1 MHVCERVEST
11 RVALSRRIAVATLF
25 GVLVFV
31 SKIVIPTPFDKM
43 AIAPQALLLTLGFLS
58 IGPLG
63 ATYVAAV
70 GGLLSAVWRAPFAL
84 FTLAF
89 ALMYGLLIDGFCCA
103 MKVKG
108 SEGCVKKG
116 RLVAAVTL
124 STVMV
129 GLSSYYVTVSI
140 FGILPRNPILESII
154 LIAGTLNGLI
164 AAYLTLAV
172 WSRITKHLA

>member
-1 MHVCERVEST
+1 MRL
-11 RVALSRRIAVATLF
+11 ALSRRVTMATLF

-31 SKIVIPTPFDKM
+31 SKILIPTPFDKM

-70 GGLLSAVWRAPFAL
+70 GGLLSAAWRAPFAP
-84 FTLAF
+84 FTMAF
-89 ALMYGLLIDGFCCA
+89 ALMYGLLVDGLCYI

-108 SEGCVKKG
+108 SEDGLKKG
-116 RLVAAVTL
+116 RLVGAVTL
-124 STVMV
+124 STVIV
-129 GLSSYYVTVSI
+129 GLSSYYVTV
-140 FGILPRNPILESII
+140 FVFAVLPRNPFLEFAI
-154 LIAGTLNGLI
+154 LIAGTLNGVI

-172 WSRITKHLA
+172 WSRIAKYLA

>member
-1 MHVCERVEST
+1 MRVT
-11 RVALSRRIAVATLF
+11 LSRRITVATLF

-31 SKIVIPTPFDKM
+31 SKIVIPIPFDKM

-70 GGLLSAVWRAPFAL
+70 GGLLSALWRGAFAPF
-84 FTLAF
+84 TVAF

-103 MKVKG
+103 MKVSG
-108 SEGCVKKG
+108 SECGVKKG
-116 RLVAAVTL
+116 RLVGAVTV
-124 STVMV
+124 STVIV
-129 GLSSYYVTVSI
+129 GLSSYYVSVFV
-140 FGILPRNPILESII
+140 FGILPRNLFVDFII
-154 LIAGTLNGLI
+154 LIVGTLNGLVV
-164 AAYLTLAV
+164 AYLTLHV